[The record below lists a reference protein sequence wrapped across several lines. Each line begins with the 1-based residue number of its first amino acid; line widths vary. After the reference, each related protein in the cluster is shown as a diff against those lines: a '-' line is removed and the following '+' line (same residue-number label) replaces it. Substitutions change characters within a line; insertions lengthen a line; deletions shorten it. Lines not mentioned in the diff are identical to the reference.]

1 MVTDI
6 MIDLQSVTI
15 VDSSV
20 NFTMTWTEPFANFDP
35 IVNYAITIH
44 CTNATL
50 CPAVFNADN
59 VVTSLFINI
68 ITDLSVTNFV
78 SMTASNTIGTSVP
91 AIRIIVGKPTNIHM
105 CAYIRNYVF
114 VLIS

>member
-6 MIDLQSVTI
+6 MINLQSVKI

-35 IVNYAITIH
+35 IVDYTITIH

-59 VVTSLFINI
+59 VVTNLFVNI
-68 ITDLSVTNFV
+68 TTDLSVMNFI
-78 SMTASNTIGTSVP
+78 STTASNTIGTSAP
-91 AIRIIVGKPTNIHM
+91 AIRIIVGKYV
-105 CAYIRNYVF
+105 YIF
-114 VLIS
+114 L